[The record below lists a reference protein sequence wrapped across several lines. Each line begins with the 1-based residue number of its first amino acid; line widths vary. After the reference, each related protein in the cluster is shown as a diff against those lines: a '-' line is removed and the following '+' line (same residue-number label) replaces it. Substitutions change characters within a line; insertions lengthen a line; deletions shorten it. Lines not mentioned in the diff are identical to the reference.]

1 MGCSSHSGQLIA
13 PSSNLIPLLIGY
25 LSCQYSFA
33 IWVFLKTLPIEKK
46 HDMCL
51 QIKSKEKGKKNRRAT
66 DGIKGSGTI
75 FFARGG
81 GNFLFLNQ
89 SFSLSMSKFLHLL
102 FSLVVSCF
110 KY

>member
-1 MGCSSHSGQLIA
+1 MVSKTVVQ
-13 PSSNLIPLLIGY
+13 
-25 LSCQYSFA
+25 F
-33 IWVFLKTLPIEKK
+33 FL
-46 HDMCL
+46 
-51 QIKSKEKGKKNRRAT
+51 QG
-66 DGIKGSGTI
+66 
-75 FFARGG
+75 GG